1 MAQSF
6 IFLHD
11 SAHIVSGSDDGTMH
25 MWDCDTGLLVW
36 ESQKGGGG
44 SICALALS
52 PDGKEIACGR
62 EDGSVQ
68 LWNTDGKLMEGPW
81 TDGDDGPPVRLLSW
95 SPSGGHIASGYH
107 DGTIL
112 IRKKESGKV
121 DVGPIETDTVSEV
134 CSLAYSPCGD
144 RIASGSRR
152 ICTWD
157 SNTGELL
164 VGPIEFQDANCLAKV
179 TSVVWSPDGSRLY
192 AASDKFVR
200 VFESVS
206 GTQLHRF
213 KLKHHDVHDHWVT
226 SIALSPKHNILACV
240 TDGGIAQLWDTES
253 HQALDHPFGE
263 EGRKNLSCVMFSR
276 DGKYLAYSGDDK
288 KITLWMVKDIAPKL
302 PVSVLSSHD
311 YASR

>member
-1 MAQSF
+1 
-6 IFLHD
+6 
-11 SAHIVSGSDDGTMH
+11 
-25 MWDCDTGLLVW
+25 
-36 ESQKGGGG
+36 
-44 SICALALS
+44 
-52 PDGKEIACGR
+52 
-62 EDGSVQ
+62 
-68 LWNTDGKLMEGPW
+68 
-81 TDGDDGPPVRLLSW
+81 
-95 SPSGGHIASGYH
+95 
-107 DGTIL
+107 
-112 IRKKESGKV
+112 
-121 DVGPIETDTVSEV
+121 
-134 CSLAYSPCGD
+134 
-144 RIASGSRR
+144 
-152 ICTWD
+152 
-157 SNTGELL
+157 
-164 VGPIEFQDANCLAKV
+164 
-179 TSVVWSPDGSRLY
+179 VWSPDGSRLY